1 MTPPGNETRGTA
13 PLILETDMTVIKNN
27 PASATFVAI
36 AKEVK
41 GHGSRMTRLVQP
53 LVKLNIT
60 PDDIK
65 GTGKYYADLKD
76 AVARAY
82 LTPKQYAIYSNKE
95 LSQAEGTERGKH
107 VRNVGSSTSKV
118 RDAILKAMA
127 NPAGKRGARG
137 KNKTP
142 TEAFFESMVK
152 YVDRF
157 SKEDASDKFDFDPKL
172 ARQRLV
178 ALVKELK

>member
-1 MTPPGNETRGTA
+1 MTIT
-13 PLILETDMTVIKNN
+13 NN
-27 PASATFVAI
+27 PASAAFVAI

-41 GHGSRMTRLVQP
+41 GHGSRMAKWVKP
-53 LVKLNIT
+53 LVELKVKPEDLSGK
-60 PDDIK
+60 DK
-65 GTGKYYADLKD
+65 GKYYPDLKD

-127 NPAGKRGARG
+127 EPGGKRGARG
-137 KNKTP
+137 KNASP
-142 TEAFFESMVK
+142 TESFFK
-152 YVDRF
+152 TIDNYIARF
-157 SKEDASDKFDFDPKL
+157 AKDDASDKFDFDPRL
-172 ARQRLV
+172 AREHLV
-178 ALVKELK
+178 ALVKAMK